1 MMKPSKPQINPIPEI
16 KRSGRYYLIHLFVIV
31 AFFFYESGFAYFFGG
46 SSAPFINY
54 LFFYLLNLILFF
66 FNANVIVTKALKSR
80 QFYWVLFLFIILEL
94 LGYCLLYILLSN
106 SLNKAWTKEIYYL
119 PSKFDFLRAV
129 WRGVYFIGLSMGY
142 SFAKYSIAKAREVT
156 ELKLVAARVDKEKV
170 DLENKML
177 LAENALLESQ
187 IKTHLLFNTLSYVY
201 DKTMDLPGGP
211 AEAVLILNEVMRYS
225 LKKVPADGKMPVN
238 EEIEHIRN
246 IVRLGELRHDEGLFI
261 EIETVNV
268 DNPEYRIIASM
279 LSTFVENMFKYG
291 DLKDPITPA
300 MVSAKVEG
308 GTFSFRATNKKTGR
322 SGQESHKIGL
332 DNVRRRLQYAYDSFS
347 LIVTDNPD
355 EFIIDLK
362 VPV

>member
-1 MMKPSKPQINPIPEI
+1 MNPKLKII
-16 KRSGRYYLIHLFVIV
+16 LIHVSVVAGVLVYETYFAKFFGSKAGFWDFVMFYTLNIFLFYFNALVVVKDALTKDKFILRLLPMVILEFAV
-31 AFFFYESGFAYFFGG
+31 YSLGFIAISFYLTRNIEAKFFKPNKEQFFFAQSLFRGG
-46 SSAPFINY
+46 
-54 LFFYLLNLILFF
+54 LILLYSMFYCF
-66 FNANVIVTKALKSR
+66 ARYRIYQLKEKNR
-80 QFYWVLFLFIILEL
+80 LEL
-94 LGYCLLYILLSN
+94 E
-106 SLNKAWTKEIYYL
+106 KAQVE
-119 PSKFDFLRAV
+119 
-129 WRGVYFIGLSMGY
+129 
-142 SFAKYSIAKAREVT
+142 
-156 ELKLVAARVDKEKV
+156 KEKV
-170 DLENKML
+170 ELQNRML

-211 AEAVLILNEVMRYS
+211 GEAVLILNDVMRYS
-225 LKKVPADGKMPVN
+225 LKKVPTDGKMPIN
-238 EEIEHIRN
+238 EEMEHIRN

-261 EIETVNV
+261 EIEAENV

-279 LSTFVENMFKYG
+279 LSTFIENMFKYG

-300 MVSAKVEG
+300 TVSARVEG
-308 GTFSFRATNKKTGR
+308 DTFSFRATNKKTAR

-332 DNVRRRLQYAYDSFS
+332 DNVRRRLQYAYDHFS